1 MKIYLASQSPRRQEL
16 LRQID
21 VVFDVVPHGVNERR
35 RTGESAGDYALR
47 MAQEKARGAVALAR
61 GRGLPPR
68 PVLGAD
74 TVVSL
79 QGEIFGKPQD
89 EADARRMLRRLSGNT
104 HEVLTAVALAAFGED
119 PPAGAPAPVLVA
131 TRVTF
136 DPLGEDE
143 IEGYL
148 RAKEAGDKAGGYA
161 IQGRAARFIARIEG
175 SYSAVVGLPL
185 REVARLLGAVTPVR
199 A

>member
-1 MKIYLASQSPRRQEL
+1 MKIYLASESPRRQDL

-21 VVFDVVPHGVNERR
+21 VVFDVVPHGVEEWR

-61 GRGLPPR
+61 NRGLPPR

-79 QGEIFGKPQD
+79 QGEIFGKPHD
-89 EADARRMLRRLSGNT
+89 VADARRMLRRLSGNT
-104 HEVLTAVALAAFGED
+104 HEVLTAVALAAFGEGV
-119 PPAGAPAPVLVA
+119 PVGAPNPVLVA

-136 DPLGEDE
+136 DPLSEDD

-148 RAKEAGDKAGGYA
+148 RAQEAGDKAGGYA

-185 REVARLLGAVTPVR
+185 REVARLLGAIAAIR